1 MKKIGFCFW
10 SLCSLLIIGCGNDT
24 TTFTWDEERTGGELV
39 SIVDDSL
46 AILRNSRGWEE
57 CRAVFMGSDD
67 CEVGGDHTGLFL
79 VNYRKKEAP
88 LWGDT
93 IDGKISLVLGFYVDS
108 LSLFSNAKNEYGFWK
123 IGEKPRVVRK
133 WTCDG
138 SCLCNQGK
146 YARPWLDGNILLKM
160 TDQENCPYAVLDTAT
175 GEVRKLEFTGEFA
188 WLEGCDDI
196 TYRNGSVICLKKRN
210 EKLCEI
216 NFVRNGE
223 VIDSLLKSEWMM
235 FTSPL
240 FYGNEILMDVSS
252 FDKQNH
258 AYDFGERVVKFDDD
272 GFLYDEFPETWLRY
286 NTFLDSTG
294 SSVYYASEDLSVV
307 K

>member
-1 MKKIGFCFW
+1 
-10 SLCSLLIIGCGNDT
+10 
-24 TTFTWDEERTGGELV
+24 
-39 SIVDDSL
+39 
-46 AILRNSRGWEE
+46 
-57 CRAVFMGSDD
+57 MGSDD
-67 CEVGGDHTGLFL
+67 CEVGGDNPGLFL

-93 IDGKISLVLGFYVDS
+93 VKGALNILSGTLGDSTVFFYDEEGR
-108 LSLFSNAKNEYGFWK
+108 FGFWK
-123 IGEKPRVVRK
+123 IGGSPRILKKMQWQEGCKWEK
-133 WTCDG
+133 
-138 SCLCNQGK
+138 NIE
-146 YARPWLDGNILLKM
+146 YARSWLDGGVLIKGAY
-160 TDQENCPYAVLDTAT
+160 QCPYAVLDTST
-175 GEVRKLEFTGEFA
+175 GEVRKLEFTGESA
-188 WLEGCDDI
+188 WLDGCDDI

-252 FDKQNH
+252 FDKQDH

-286 NTFLDSTG
+286 NTFIDSTG